1 VSDLYVA
8 LVVELGLGIVVIAW
22 MAHAIIREIQ
32 TSRYQ
37 ADELLKRVE
46 KIETAIEKILR
57 KIAKKLRR

>member
-1 VSDLYVA
+1 MSDLYVA